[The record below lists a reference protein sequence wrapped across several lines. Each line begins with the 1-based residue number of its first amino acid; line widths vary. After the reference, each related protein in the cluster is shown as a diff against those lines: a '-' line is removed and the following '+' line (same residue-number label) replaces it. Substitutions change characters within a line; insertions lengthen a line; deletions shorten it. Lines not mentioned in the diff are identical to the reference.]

1 MITYTIS
8 FERLPVMDMHAFLT
22 SVDQKL
28 GRPTNLEYN
37 QCAVDQKMLTFNA
50 TSEADAV
57 PAIILELAAHWP
69 MISIEKVTS

>member
-1 MITYTIS
+1 
-8 FERLPVMDMHAFLT
+8 MDMQAFLT

-37 QCAVDQKMLTFNA
+37 QRAIDQKMLTFNA
-50 TSEADAV
+50 TSEADMI
-57 PAIILELAAHWP
+57 PAIILDLAAHWP